1 MYDIL
6 YDFIV
11 EILADFDC
19 DEIKTECQSLIEE
32 DGDIEWNEEEFDAMW
47 EALINHITDAVH
59 QFKG

>member
-1 MYDIL
+1 MHDTL
-6 YDFIV
+6 HDLMV
-11 EILADFDC
+11 ELLSDFDY

-32 DGDIEWNEEEFDAMW
+32 DGDIEWDEKKFDKML